1 MKGRGL
7 SRRPPGFR
15 IAEVSRSHL
24 SRFLLILLIGWP
36 ILLYFLMFVRFKV
49 SELTGSKASD
59 FTLKSFRSV
68 HDLADHFFFR

>member
-1 MKGRGL
+1 M
-7 SRRPPGFR
+7 
-15 IAEVSRSHL
+15 
-24 SRFLLILLIGWP
+24 ILLIGAP

-49 SELTGSKASD
+49 SELTGSKAID